1 MRVAT
6 LAGTAALLLST
17 TALAQDVS
25 YDYDKT
31 ADFAAVKTYA
41 WTDGH
46 NLKDEL
52 NHTRIVNAVDA
63 QLCAKGLRKV
73 EAGETP
79 DVLVSYH
86 AGVREGDF
94 QISGTS
100 GGPYR
105 PARWGTARVEQV
117 MVGILAVE
125 ISSAKAGNTIWR
137 GIATKDLDPDAS
149 AEKREKNINKAAEKL
164 FKKYPPTN

>member
-17 TALAQDVS
+17 TALAQDIT
-25 YDYDKT
+25 YDYDKA

-52 NHTRIVNAVDA
+52 NHKRIVNAVDA
-63 QLCAKGLRKV
+63 QLSAKGLRKA
-73 EAGETP
+73 EPGETP
-79 DVLVSYH
+79 DVFVAYH
-86 AGVREGDF
+86 AGVRQGDF
-94 QISGTS
+94 QISGTG

-117 MVGILAVE
+117 TVGVLAVE
-125 ISSAKAGNTIWR
+125 IINPTGDAMWR
-137 GIATKDLDPDAS
+137 GVATKDLDPNAS
-149 AEKREKNINKAAEKL
+149 PEKREKNINKAAEKL